1 MQDEKGLDRC
11 ISIIFLIIYL
21 CDRSVE
27 KLFDTSHILV
37 VDDDTRLRDLLQRY
51 LSDNGFAVSST
62 SSAAEARQLLESLA
76 FDLIVLDVMMPQE
89 DGLTFTEWLR
99 HKNDIPILMLTARG
113 EIQDRIAGLE
123 RGVDDYL
130 AKPFDPQELLL
141 RIRTILRRLSLREP
155 IAAFTDIEIKLGDC
169 IYKTNR
175 RELWQD
181 GQRIHL
187 TEMESSLLHS
197 LAIRLGNTVSREAL
211 ILDSG
216 IIGGVRTVDVQV
228 TRLRRKIEPNSRSP
242 RYLQTVRGRGY
253 VLRPD

>member
-1 MQDEKGLDRC
+1 VDRC
-11 ISIIFLIIYL
+11 ISKTFWKYILYVKN
-21 CDRSVE
+21 VE
-27 KLFDTSHILV
+27 KLSDTPHILV
-37 VDDDTRLRDLLQRY
+37 IDDDTRLRDLLRRY

-62 SSAAEARQLLESLA
+62 ANAAEARKLLKSLT

-99 HKNDIPILMLTARG
+99 KRNDIPILMLTARG

-123 RGVDDYL
+123 HGVDDYL

-141 RIRTILRRLSLREP
+141 RIRTILKRVNLKEP
-155 IAAFTDIEIKLGDC
+155 TETFTDTEIKLGDC
-169 IYKTNR
+169 IYQTNR
-175 RELWQD
+175 KELWQD

-187 TEMESSLLHS
+187 TEMEASLLHS

-216 IIGGVRTVDVQV
+216 ITGGVRTIDVQV

>member
-1 MQDEKGLDRC
+1 LVIDFFDK
-11 ISIIFLIIYL
+11 SI
-21 CDRSVE
+21 E
-27 KLFDTSHILV
+27 KLADTSHILV
-37 VDDDTRLRDLLQRY
+37 IDDDTRLRDLLQRY
-51 LSDNGFAVSST
+51 LSDNGFTVSSA
-62 SSAAEARQLLESLA
+62 SSAAEARQLLLSLT

-89 DGLTFTEWLR
+89 DGLTFTEQLR
-99 HKNDIPILMLTARG
+99 QRNDIPILMLTARG

-141 RIRTILRRLSLREP
+141 RIRMILRRVNLTESTDT
-155 IAAFTDIEIKLGDC
+155 FTDAEIKFGDC
-169 IYKTNR
+169 IYQTSRK
-175 RELWQD
+175 ELWQD

-187 TEMESSLLHS
+187 TEMEASLLHS
-197 LAIRLGNTVSREAL
+197 LAIRLGTTVSREAL